1 MLGGPQEPHQEG
13 QLQQEQVAHGED
25 PVSPWREAG
34 SCWYYEGNSSVCK
47 KTFRNPGSPVPTG
60 HIFASRVKDSTL
72 TDKVATPTIF
82 QLIGSAKKQLGPVG
96 KGERNAQQGFNFRG
110 IDTVVNAIAP
120 VFDELGII
128 TVPEVAEHEY
138 DTVTIGA
145 KQTQMGHVNL
155 IVKYHFYGPDGDCVT
170 ATVASESMD
179 AGDKC
184 TAKAM
189 SVAYRTALL
198 QVLNL
203 PTTDPDPDSESYER
217 SPGKP
222 APKSAKPA
230 MQTASL
236 AVKPWNERIAA
247 AGTTDE
253 LNAIWRDAGVV
264 GALPEKVPNANG
276 EMMTVKD
283 LLYARKDELDL
294 KSGV

>member
-1 MLGGPQEPHQEG
+1 
-13 QLQQEQVAHGED
+13 VY
-25 PVSPWREAG
+25 R
-34 SCWYYEGNSSVCK
+34 
-47 KTFRNPGSPVPTG
+47 KTFRNPGSLVPTG
-60 HIFASRVKDSTL
+60 HIFASRVKDLTL
-72 TDKVATPTIF
+72 TDKVATIF

-128 TVPEVAEHEY
+128 TVPEVTEHEY

-203 PTTDPDPDSESYER
+203 PTTDPDPDAESYER
-217 SPGKP
+217 S
-222 APKSAKPA
+222 APQTRITGTPSGRIAKVP
-230 MQTASL
+230 SL
-236 AVKPWNERIAA
+236 DWAKAA
-247 AGTTDE
+247 AGAKTNDE
-253 LNAIWRDAGVV
+253 LNAVWRKAGAA
-264 GALPEKVPNANG
+264 GELQNELLADGGEKI
-276 EMMTVKD
+276 TVEK
-283 LLYARKDELDL
+283 LLFRRHDEIAM

>member
-1 MLGGPQEPHQEG
+1 MSEIIGK
-13 QLQQEQVAHGED
+13 
-25 PVSPWREAG
+25 PVS
-34 SCWYYEGNSSVCK
+34 
-47 KTFRNPGSPVPTG
+47 
-60 HIFASRVKDSTL
+60 
-72 TDKVATPTIF
+72 PTIF

-96 KGERNAQQGFNFRG
+96 KGERNAQQGFSFRG

-128 TVPEVAEHEY
+128 TVPEVVEHEY

-155 IVKYHFYGPDGDCVT
+155 IVKYHFYGPDGDSVT

-203 PTTDPDPDSESYER
+203 PTTDPDPDADSYER
-217 SPGKP
+217 SAP
-222 APKSAKPA
+222 AQTPKATSQRTTAARPKSNLW
-230 MQTASL
+230 S
-236 AVKPWNERIAA
+236 VRIAGA
-247 AGTTDE
+247 DSKDE
-253 LNAIWRDAGVV
+253 LNGIWKDAGAAGDLQKEVV
-264 GALPEKVPNANG
+264 TVEGEK
-276 EMMTVKD
+276 MTVEK
-283 LLYARKDELDL
+283 LLFKRNDELAL